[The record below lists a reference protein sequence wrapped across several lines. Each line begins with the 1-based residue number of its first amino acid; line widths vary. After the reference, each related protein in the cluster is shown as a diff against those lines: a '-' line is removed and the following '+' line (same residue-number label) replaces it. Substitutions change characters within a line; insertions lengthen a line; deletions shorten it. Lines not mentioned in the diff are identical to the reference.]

1 MALLGPLQR
10 EPSDEHVLRGTPYRP
25 LRLIGSGGMGTVH
38 EVRHTELG
46 RHFVLKI
53 LHDRL
58 AGRRDL
64 AARMKNE
71 WTALAVLS
79 HPNIVQVTDAGH
91 TADGLPYYVMEKLEG
106 ETVGA
111 LLKRKGKLGTREA
124 VRIVL
129 DVLQGLAAAH
139 ATGAVHRD
147 IKPQNI
153 FVVAGGP
160 TKILDFGIA
169 QVRDQAARV
178 ITAAGVAI
186 GTPRYMAPEQAEGRR
201 VDGRADIYATAL
213 VLYEMLA
220 GKGPFAHVR
229 DPNQLVLAHIAEE
242 PVRLDWIESGVSAEL
257 ADLVQRWLAKLP
269 ESRPFDARVAHAE
282 LAALVASFVDAE
294 APVDDV
300 THGGD
305 YEAPTWGPDS
315 DGVEP
320 GTRTRVGD
328 VLQEADVE
336 QPRELPWPSPFPPVA
351 PTSSVAPHVD
361 VRPSSVASTRAP
373 AVPAVP
379 ERAAAAK
386 EEGRTWG
393 WGALAQGA
401 ASEVP
406 PERLPSLPTPPPAGW
421 TASTPQRDPW
431 GGPARLVAV
440 AALASFVG
448 AWGVVRTLD
457 GSASGSAQPAGA
469 TRAALAVEPASLA
482 EGPAKPAHRTPGVSS
497 PRPEAALPVPAEPST
512 VGAPSAAAAPSTG
525 PASLG
530 AAASPTLPASGAGPS
545 ASRAQ
550 STVSGARPGAPKLE
564 PPDKPVAD
572 RSRAPSTDLGL
583 PGSGL

>member
-1 MALLGPLQR
+1 VALLGPLQR

-71 WTALAVLS
+71 WTALAALS

-111 LLKRKGKLGTREA
+111 LLKRRGKLSVREA
-124 VRIVL
+124 VHIVL
-129 DVLQGLAAAH
+129 DVLQGLGAAH

-242 PVRLDWIESGVSAEL
+242 PARLDWIESGVSAEL

-282 LAALVASFVDAE
+282 LAALVASFGDSE
-294 APVDDV
+294 APADDV

-305 YEAPTWGPDS
+305 YEAPTWGPEN
-315 DGVEP
+315 DGAEP

-328 VLQEADVE
+328 ALQEADIE
-336 QPRELPWPSPFPPVA
+336 QLREVPSTSPFPPIA
-351 PTSSVAPHVD
+351 PTASVAPYVD
-361 VRPSSVASTRAP
+361 VDSHSAESARAQ
-373 AVPAVP
+373 ADRGVS
-379 ERAAAAK
+379 ERRATSQQ
-386 EEGRTWG
+386 EGRIWG
-393 WGALAQGA
+393 WGARAEA
-401 ASEVP
+401 AAAEVER
-406 PERLPSLPTPPPAGW
+406 ERLPSLPTPPPAGW
-421 TASTPQRDPW
+421 TASKPQREPW
-431 GGPARLVAV
+431 SGPARLVAV
-440 AALASFVG
+440 AALASFAG
-448 AWGVVRTLD
+448 AWGVVHTLE
-457 GSASGSAQPAGA
+457 GSAWGSREPAGA
-469 TRAALAVEPASLA
+469 PRAGHAAEPASGV
-482 EGPAKPAHRTPGVSS
+482 EPTAKSAGVAT
-497 PRPEAALPVPAEPST
+497 PRPERAPPRPAEPSSA
-512 VGAPSAAAAPSTG
+512 VAPPTPPAPWSS
-525 PASLG
+525 PAPPT
-530 AAASPTLPASGAGPS
+530 AASSLTLPISGAGPS
-545 ASRAQ
+545 AARRQ
-550 STVSGARPGAPKLE
+550 SSPAGARPSAPKLE
-564 PPDKPVAD
+564 TSKNAAVEG
-572 RSRAPSTDLGL
+572 SRAPSVDLGL